1 MLTNYGL
8 RGDGEYCSKV
18 GIGEGKVA
26 RLGPPKVPANPVMPA
41 RSSGPVAASGLANS
55 VATGSRFSKSSR
67 PPAVVVILAVVNA
80 MATVLLIALA
90 GIQKAD
96 LFHVVGAALG
106 MFISVALLGLF
117 RQRLALSRSDGRF
130 LDWRMSSSRVMASV
144 TTFAWIAGAANL
156 FVICYELSRTFT
168 S

>member
-1 MLTNYGL
+1 
-8 RGDGEYCSKV
+8 
-18 GIGEGKVA
+18 
-26 RLGPPKVPANPVMPA
+26 MPA

-55 VATGSRFSKSSR
+55 VPAGSRFSKSSR

-96 LFHVVGAALG
+96 PSHVVGAALG

>member
-1 MLTNYGL
+1 
-8 RGDGEYCSKV
+8 
-18 GIGEGKVA
+18 
-26 RLGPPKVPANPVMPA
+26 
-41 RSSGPVAASGLANS
+41 
-55 VATGSRFSKSSR
+55 
-67 PPAVVVILAVVNA
+67 VILAVVNA
-80 MATVLLIALA
+80 MATVLLFALA
-90 GIQKAD
+90 GIEKAD
-96 LFHVVGAALG
+96 LFHIVGAALG
-106 MFISVALLGLF
+106 MFISIALLGLF